1 MTNEYCII
9 QWYHIFTSPIPN
21 LGTFGL
27 FLMFNIINSTGKNI
41 LSHETLC
48 LSLMFSGI
56 FGKLIKTLAQFY
68 VRLKR
73 LSLLPTPRTLSEY

>member
-1 MTNEYCII
+1 MNIALYSGTLF
-9 QWYHIFTSPIPN
+9 FTSPIPN
-21 LGTFGL
+21 LGTFRL
-27 FLMFNIINSTGKNI
+27 FLMFNMINSTGKNI

-73 LSLLPTPRTLSEY
+73 LSLLPAPRTLIEY